1 MSQFTVYANKNAKT
15 RKTFPYVIDIQSD
28 LLEGLQ
34 TTVVIPLCKA
44 SQLNDQIIAKLCPLV
59 EINGE
64 KFVAMSQQLAGIDRN
79 QLGKEITNLSANRSQ
94 FIAAIDFM
102 ISGI

>member
-15 RKTFPYVIDIQSD
+15 RKTFPYLIDIQSD
-28 LLEGLQ
+28 LLDELQ

-44 SQLNDQIIAKLCPLV
+44 SQLHDQIIAKLCPLV
-59 EINGE
+59 EIGGE
-64 KFVAMSQQLAGIDRN
+64 RFIAMSQQLAGIARS
-79 QLGKEITNLSANRSQ
+79 QLGKEIANLSENRAQ
-94 FIAAIDFM
+94 FIAAIDFI

>member
-1 MSQFTVYANKNAKT
+1 MSQFTVYANTNAKT
-15 RKTFPYVIDIQSD
+15 KKTFPYLLDIQSD
-28 LLEGLQ
+28 LLDGLQ

-44 SQLNDQIIAKLCPLV
+44 SQLKDQIITKLCPIV

-64 KFVAMSQQLAGIDRN
+64 KFVVMSQQLAGIERS
-79 QLGKEITNLSANRSQ
+79 QLGKAIINLSENRAQ

-102 ISGI
+102 ILGV

>member
-1 MSQFTVYANKNAKT
+1 MSQFAVHANKNAKT
-15 RKTFPYVIDIQSD
+15 RKTFPFLIDIQSD

-44 SQLNDQIIAKLCPLV
+44 SQLHDQIIAKLCPLV

-64 KFVAMSQQLAGIDRN
+64 KFITMSQQLAGIDRS
-79 QLGKEITNLSANRSQ
+79 QLGKEITNLAEKRSL

>member
-15 RKTFPYVIDIQSD
+15 RRAFPYLMDIQSD
-28 LLEGLQ
+28 LLEELQ

-44 SQLNDQIIAKLCPLV
+44 SQLKDQIIAKLCPLV
-59 EINGE
+59 EISGE
-64 KFVAMSQQLAGIDRN
+64 KYVAMSQQLAGIDRS
-79 QLGKEITNLSANRSQ
+79 QLGKEITNLAANHSQ
-94 FIAAIDFM
+94 FIAAIDFL

>member
-1 MSQFTVYANKNAKT
+1 MSQFAVYANKNAMT
-15 RKTFPYVIDIQSD
+15 RKTFPYLIDIQSD

-44 SQLNDQIIAKLCPLV
+44 SQLHDQIIAELCPLV
-59 EINGE
+59 EIDGE
-64 KFVAMSQQLAGIDRN
+64 KFFAMSQQLAGIARN
-79 QLGKEITNLSANRSQ
+79 QLGKEITNLSESRAQ
-94 FIAAIDFM
+94 FIAAIDFI